1 MIYLDKKIYS
11 ILSLKR
17 KKQFILLQVLV
28 ILSGITELIF
38 VGSIAPFMAIVT
50 DPSIINSNF
59 YLNEIYEFLGSSNSN
74 DFIISFGII
83 LLSVLLVLAVFSAFV
98 TYVLG
103 MFGARV
109 GIEIGDRLYQNYMN
123 KDWKFHMN
131 ANSSNLVN
139 KISIEANRVTDYV
152 VHPLLTINSRAVILL
167 FLIVAILITNPIAA
181 IITATSFFVIFLSL
195 FLIVRKRLDF
205 NGKIISSA
213 FEKRFK
219 LMSEGFG
226 GIREMILYQ
235 RINRYISDFLIE
247 GKQIAIS
254 KGENNG
260 LSQVPRYAIEFS
272 AFASVVLLIIFLVK
286 NYNGD
291 LTIVLSTVAVFA
303 LAGFKLLPA
312 AQQIYASLAFIKGH
326 EAALDNI
333 FDDLYVTYDQNEISN
348 EHINFE
354 KEIALENISF
364 GYPNKKGVNIF
375 DGLNLNIKKNSTI
388 GFTGP
393 SGSGKSTIISII
405 CGLLNPLNGKLLI
418 DRQAINKNNI
428 SGWQNKIGYVQQDIF
443 TIDASIAE
451 NIAFGIP
458 KNEINFERV
467 IEVCKL
473 ARVDE
478 FLKDL
483 ASGIDTNIGERGASL
498 SGGQVQRIAIAR
510 ALYNDPELIIFDE
523 ATSSLDNLSEKQIM
537 SSLNNF
543 SKNKT
548 ILIVAHRLDT
558 LKKCDLILYFED
570 GNIVESGSY
579 EQLINSSSNFKKMA
593 ESIES

>member
-1 MIYLDKKIYS
+1 MISLAKKIYS